1 MPLIVPRLIASG
13 ISVTGIPMGTA
24 PKARSAALSFLLDA
38 RIVLPLRSAI
48 ELTGKLV
55 WIEYRRTPHPD
66 HVEIAVI
73 VKRLALIERVA
84 TRDNSRKSLNN
95 PGSSKRPRNTLPP
108 QKRTPSREC
117 LGCSEVG

>member
-55 WIEYRRTPHPD
+55 WIEYGAVPHIP
-66 HVEIAVI
+66 I
-73 VKRLALIERVA
+73 
-84 TRDNSRKSLNN
+84 T
-95 PGSSKRPRNTLPP
+95 
-108 QKRTPSREC
+108 
-117 LGCSEVG
+117 